1 MKKRKEFVEK
11 GHNDV
16 SSASSRR
23 LCLRT
28 LLNWLFGLFVVFL
41 EDFGRH
47 HEIVDAVLFEH
58 EGGGVFPV
66 AKISADDGRIGVFG
80 QIGRHGGCNLEP
92 INLLALAA
100 EEVETDAPPVSYPS
114 LEGCAKGNGGHTR
127 FLLNAMAQDFNG
139 ATLAVTPFVVM
150 ATKFIANKVNAAR
163 VDPGVGLVS
172 ADLDF
177 CIGIKG
183 LEGFPET
190 L

>member
-47 HEIVDAVLFEH
+47 YEIVDAILFEH

-92 INLLALAA
+92 INLLPLAA
-100 EEVETDAPPVSYPS
+100 KEFE
-114 LEGCAKGNGGHTR
+114 LEASGVGNPGFERGAKGDGGHLG
-127 FLLNAMAQDFNG
+127 LLDAITEDFNG
-139 ATLAVTPFVVM
+139 TTLAVTPFVVM